1 MMRLSRALTRPG
13 AAGLALRNS
22 RGYVMASQT
31 HRAQEAT
38 VSLGL
43 YLGSTPARMPAR
55 RCDWKRVLAHLSV
68 C

>member
-38 VSLGL
+38 VSL
-43 YLGSTPARMPAR
+43 TFA
-55 RCDWKRVLAHLSV
+55 
-68 C
+68 